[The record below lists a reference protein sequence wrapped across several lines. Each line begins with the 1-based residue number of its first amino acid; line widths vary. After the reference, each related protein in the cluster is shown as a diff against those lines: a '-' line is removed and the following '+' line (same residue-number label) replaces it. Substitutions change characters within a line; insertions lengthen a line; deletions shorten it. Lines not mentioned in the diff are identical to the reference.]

1 MKTNIEET
9 NTKEDLIFNL
19 EEFDIALPPVGRNGR
34 TTDHDERLA
43 ICMLLST
50 LAQAD
55 ELTYPLSL
63 EHKDKPDFRLKEV
76 GGTTGIE
83 VTFAMN
89 QNHRHFK
96 ARMNKLSTQKV
107 YSTNVFQPN
116 QTLSKNE
123 IESYLIDNFSIAP
136 LMGNKPYKNWAY
148 YVTTSINKKVIDFN
162 KSDFE
167 KFSKNVLV
175 VFVETPERVAVTDVN
190 KAIEYLLPYLPTV
203 WAKAVR
209 FDCIYIQH
217 YEYIIKLE
225 FNKPHQCFVANDIWG
240 FFS

>member
-89 QNHRHFK
+89 QNHRHCK

-123 IESYLIDNFSIAP
+123 IESYLIDIFLSHP
-136 LMGNKPYKNWAY
+136 
-148 YVTTSINKKVIDFN
+148 
-162 KSDFE
+162 
-167 KFSKNVLV
+167 
-175 VFVETPERVAVTDVN
+175 
-190 KAIEYLLPYLPTV
+190 
-203 WAKAVR
+203 
-209 FDCIYIQH
+209 
-217 YEYIIKLE
+217 
-225 FNKPHQCFVANDIWG
+225 
-240 FFS
+240 